1 MVNETT
7 IIETNNISIKN
18 ISDLDDLTQ
27 ETNSISEKEGV
38 IVNNVVF
45 PIQNEYIKLIKL
57 SELTNKNIECG
68 RVVNNIYLAIE
79 QQENDFIIIFDFT
92 DIETVSENFCKD
104 WTKLLLQTK
113 SKIIT
118 TNMNPAISATFSTF
132 IENNLLGIDEE

>member
-1 MVNETT
+1 MVNETR

-27 ETNSISEKEGV
+27 ETNSISEKEGI

-45 PIQNEYIKLIKL
+45 PIQNEYIKLIQL

-68 RVVNNIYLAIE
+68 RVINNIYLAIE

-113 SKIIT
+113 SKIFTI
-118 TNMNPAISATFSTF
+118 NMNPAISATFSTF

>member
-7 IIETNNISIKN
+7 IIETNNISVKN

-27 ETNSISEKEGV
+27 ETNSISEKEGI

-45 PIQNEYIKLIKL
+45 PIQNEYIKLIQL
-57 SELTNKNIECG
+57 SELTSKNIECG
-68 RVVNNIYLAIE
+68 RVINNIYLAIE
-79 QQENDFIIIFDFT
+79 QEENDFIIIFDFT
-92 DIETVSENFCKD
+92 DIKTVSENFCKD

-118 TNMNPAISATFSTF
+118 INMNPVISATFSTF